1 MAAAMS
7 GVKCGRLLI
16 QSAAVRYED
25 KRSHTTK
32 TIFSQRL
39 ASFHCKAGDS
49 GAPVYHGSTAI
60 GIVAA
65 TSARGCFYTHIGHA
79 LHDLHD
85 LTLAT
90 D

>member
-65 TSARGCFYTHIGHA
+65 TSAPGCFYTHIGHA

>member
-16 QSAAVRYED
+16 QSRAVGYED
-25 KRSHTTK
+25 KRTRTRK
-32 TIFSQRL
+32 VIFSQRL

-49 GAPVYHGSTAI
+49 GAPVYHGSTAV
-60 GIVAA
+60 GIVVAA
-65 TSARGCFYTHIGHA
+65 SPVGCYYTHIGHA